1 MLKQRI
7 RSRLNNNARTLVSL
21 IIMMPML
28 AYGGL
33 FGAATYAQSAATQQF
48 FGFSGGG
55 GGGTGLPA
63 SCDITKLLAQAKVLE
78 GQLTQVNND
87 EQAQLKEIS
96 QEQANLKPGDTA
108 GGEALNAQQ
117 QQILDST
124 KAKLADIKA
133 QQEAIHKQTEG
144 PSDQCK
150 RDTVAQAA
158 AEISGEAAFFSGG
171 GPATLGKVSAEL
183 TKIQNMIPTLQANGV
198 NSKDIATI
206 KKAVADV
213 KGDTATLNGF
223 FNAMSAKSSAF
234 LAQAGANPLGTY
246 NAMQG
251 GGGPLSGVG
260 SGAAGAADNLVSSF
274 TSLVNLFDKLS
285 GTGGQ

>member
-1 MLKQRI
+1 MVRSSLRPLSRI
-7 RSRLNNNARTLVSL
+7 DARVAVVL
-21 IIMMPML
+21 ITGVFIL
-28 AYGGL
+28 AYCLLYSRPL
-33 FGAATYAQSAATQQF
+33 FAQSAATQQF

-55 GGGTGLPA
+55 GGGSGLPA
-63 SCDITKLLAQAKVLE
+63 SCDISKLQAQIKVLE
-78 GQLTQVNND
+78 SQLAQVNND
-87 EQAQLKEIS
+87 EQSQLK
-96 QEQANLKPGDTA
+96 QLQAEQSNLKPGDTA
-108 GGEALNAQQ
+108 GGDALNAQQ
-117 QQILDST
+117 QEILDT
-124 KAKLADIKA
+124 AKAKLADIKA
-133 QQEAIHKQTEG
+133 QEEVIHKQTEG

-150 RDTVAQAA
+150 QDTVAQAV

-183 TKIQNMIPTLQANGV
+183 TKIENMLPTLQANGV

-206 KKAVADV
+206 KKAVTDV

-223 FNAMSAKSSAF
+223 FNAMAAKSSAF
-234 LAQAGANPLGTY
+234 LAQAGANPLATY

-251 GGGPLSGVG
+251 GGGPLAGVG

-274 TSLVNLFDKLS
+274 TNLVNLFDKLS